1 MVHIV
6 YAGRLWWAEI
16 IWDVHEVCTKLGCGV
31 HVVYA
36 EMSWGVHVM
45 SFGVHLVYA
54 NISCGVH

>member
-1 MVHIV
+1 MLV
-6 YAGRLWWAEI
+6 GCEI

-36 EMSWGVHVM
+36 EMSWDVHVM

-54 NISCGVH
+54 YISCGVH